1 MSTSTRFDIR
11 IPIGALFAMVGAILT
26 VYGIATSSDTQL
38 YERSESIVIN
48 LWWGLIMLV
57 FGSAM
62 LYYGLRAMRRPP
74 LSPEGVATEV
84 REHELG
90 LEHEN

>member
-11 IPIGALFAMVGAILT
+11 IPIGALFALLGAILT
-26 VYGIATSSDTQL
+26 VYGAATTSDTQL
-38 YERSESIVIN
+38 YERSEHIVIN
-48 LWWGLIMLV
+48 LWWGLIMLA
-57 FGSAM
+57 FGGTM

-74 LSPEGVATEV
+74 LGPEGVATEV

>member
-11 IPIGALFAMVGAILT
+11 IPIGALFALLGAILA
-26 VYGIATSSDTQL
+26 VYGIATASDTQL

-57 FGSAM
+57 FGSTM
-62 LYYGLRAMRRPP
+62 LYYGLRAMRRPR

>member
-26 VYGIATSSDTQL
+26 VYGMATASDTQL

-57 FGSAM
+57 FGGAM

-74 LSPEGVATEV
+74 LGTEGVATEV

>member
-11 IPIGALFAMVGAILT
+11 IPIGALFTLLGAILT
-26 VYGIATSSDTQL
+26 VYGVATSSDTEL
-38 YERSESIVIN
+38 YQRSESIVIN

-57 FGSAM
+57 FGGAM
-62 LYYGLRAMRRPP
+62 LYYGLRAMRRPL
-74 LSPEGVATEV
+74 LSPEGVATEA

-90 LEHEN
+90 LENDE

>member
-1 MSTSTRFDIR
+1 MSTPTRFDIR
-11 IPIGALFAMVGAILT
+11 IPIGALFALVGAILA
-26 VYGIATSSDTQL
+26 VYGMATASDAQL

-57 FGSAM
+57 FGGAM

>member
-11 IPIGALFAMVGAILT
+11 IPIGSLFALVGAILA
-26 VYGIATSSDTQL
+26 VYGMATASDTQL

-57 FGSAM
+57 FGGVM
-62 LYYGLRAMRRPP
+62 LYYGLRAMRRPE

-90 LEHEN
+90 LEHEK